1 MDVDSVQSS
10 FAAWGV
16 AWSHGSLEGGWCHQ
30 GAEGLLRE
38 KVAVFQILDWLA
50 IETCF
55 LFGLFLYIWVKTR
68 DFFSKVGRLMSHF
81 ANHSL
86 HQETFA
92 VFIDG
97 GVRRG
102 GDIFKAVALG
112 AQAGYSVS
120 ACTGCRACHCMG
132 WKVGPRLLHNCGMLS
147 CLHDNN
153 W

>member
-1 MDVDSVQSS
+1 M
-10 FAAWGV
+10 
-16 AWSHGSLEGGWCHQ
+16 
-30 GAEGLLRE
+30 
-38 KVAVFQILDWLA
+38 
-50 IETCF
+50 
-55 LFGLFLYIWVKTR
+55 
-68 DFFSKVGRLMSHF
+68 
-81 ANHSL
+81 
-86 HQETFA
+86 
-92 VFIDG
+92 FIDG

-153 W
+153 